1 MRGQTRERREKGSRR
16 LRRWPQPISRIA
28 LGFRHAL
35 IVAGGRVMTFG
46 KKDLLGFFVTCARK
60 EPTEIP
66 GVSGVVDACAGRTH
80 SVVLLESGRVLSWH
94 DVEEAGVTF
103 KTPSAILPLGAEGES
118 DGDWG
123 GGKVVGVTCGDGFS
137 AVWTDGGRLYLWSA
151 DVRIVLTKHLELPAR
166 LPCLSPEYTKTKKK
180 EELFR
185 PMPVPPSV
193 FQNQKVKAAF
203 AGASRFGNQ
212 LLVVTEDRNKIYLC
226 EENKSECASF
236 GLPEDMHIPS
246 ENASAA
252 FGSDFF
258 LIVLQNQTDSLRQ
271 LYAGSVPPPGN
282 PEAGLSL
289 HAIAVGEGRTNVT
302 EVTSGERF
310 GLARLQNNDIV
321 VAGRDPT
328 VYETAHGDRSL
339 KPDSLETQKYKN
351 LNGKVLQLPKSFYFS
366 GGSIFLTVDGLEGIG
381 WPQWTVALFPHYQPF
396 SFHKVQ
402 SPVLAP
408 GGCEVPIE
416 WRGNQTKTKS
426 SDALPV
432 RILQYESA
440 GYPREW
446 VDFPP
451 EGTGVSLNHRI
462 RLGCRGL
469 ISIEEVMCVEPE
481 RAGAVAKLTHSPSNV
496 FRSPQ
501 ATRSP
506 CLPAAGCVA
515 PSLWTNKEPL
525 SPSLPFSLELKRG
538 DDPNG
543 TFTKYDKD
551 TPAGAGELLRLG
563 CRGVL
568 GASSDGDLRR
578 AAEGIECR
586 LKEEDGVRGID
597 WEIPS
602 ENSTAVTCTGC
613 VVPAAWIPTANSERL
628 RYYVDV
634 KGVVEA
640 GSKKRKA
647 LDKTKGIGP
656 VGVNDTIVFSCP
668 NGGVPTRKR
677 ARCVVGGDGSPL
689 FDAEVADVQC
699 GE

>member
-1 MRGQTRERREKGSRR
+1 MS
-16 LRRWPQPISRIA
+16 P
-28 LGFRHAL
+28 
-35 IVAGGRVMTFG
+35 
-46 KKDLLGFFVTCARK
+46 
-60 EPTEIP
+60 
-66 GVSGVVDACAGRTH
+66 
-80 SVVLLESGRVLSWH
+80 
-94 DVEEAGVTF
+94 
-103 KTPSAILPLGAEGES
+103 
-118 DGDWG
+118 
-123 GGKVVGVTCGDGFS
+123 
-137 AVWTDGGRLYLWSA
+137 
-151 DVRIVLTKHLELPAR
+151 R
-166 LPCLSPEYTKTKKK
+166 LPFLPPEPSDRKQW
-180 EELFR
+180 FR
-185 PMPVPPSV
+185 PMPVHPSL
-193 FQNQKVKAAF
+193 FQNEKVKAAF
-203 AGASRFGNQ
+203 AGGEG
-212 LLVVTEDRNKIYLC
+212 LLVLTENRKKTYLC
-226 EENKSECASF
+226 RPDDPQCLSF

-271 LYAGSVPPPGN
+271 LFAGSVPPPGN
-282 PEAGLSL
+282 PEAGLSF

-302 EVTSGERF
+302 EVTAGMKF
-310 GLARLQNNDIV
+310 GLARLHNGDVVRAGVDITGKWSGV
-321 VAGRDPT
+321 ENSPT
-328 VYETAHGDRSL
+328 LFPQTLEAIGYDAL
-339 KPDSLETQKYKN
+339 K
-351 LNGKVLQLPKSFYFS
+351 GKVRLLPKSFYLS
-366 GGSIFLTVDGLEGIG
+366 GGSIFLTDDGLKGAG
-381 WPQWTVALFPHYQPF
+381 FWPGPWWNALLSDQDPMWRGLGVFKKKYPPR
-396 SFHKVQ
+396 
-402 SPVLAP
+402 LAK
-408 GGCEVPIE
+408 GGCKVPIE
-416 WRGNQTKTKS
+416 WQGNYTNPSEATS
-426 SDALPV
+426 LPV
-432 RILQYESA
+432 RILQYQSTA
-440 GYPREW
+440 SSDNRRW
-446 VDFPP
+446 LDFPP
-451 EGTGVSLNHRI
+451 EGAGVPLHRKV

-469 ISIEEVMCVEPE
+469 ISEHESLCIQTERRNSSTFQDRAEYVPE
-481 RAGAVAKLTHSPSNV
+481 FVDLPSEI
-496 FRSPQ
+496 S
-501 ATRSP
+501 
-506 CLPAAGCVA
+506 CAGCVV
-515 PSLWTNKEPL
+515 PSLWTNKEPP

-543 TFTKYDKD
+543 TFTEYDKD
-551 TPAGAGELLRLG
+551 TPAGAGDLLRLG

-602 ENSTAVTCTGC
+602 ENSTAFTCTGC
-613 VVPAAWIPTANSERL
+613 VVPAAWIPNPNSERL